1 MVLQGDVILQEDESA
16 PVEGFTVTETSALTP
31 FRQAAQSKMTLKS
44 DAATFGRGFLYD
56 TSLPGFIRVKCRRTE
71 TNDAATATSKQKPA
85 STATR

>member
-1 MVLQGDVILQEDESA
+1 MVLHGDVTSQKDESA

-31 FRQAAQSKMTLKS
+31 FRHAAQSNMVLKS
-44 DAATFGRGFLYD
+44 DAATFGRGFMYA
-56 TSLPGFIRVKCRRTE
+56 TSLLGFIRVKYRRTE